1 MLKFPKIS
9 CLTVTNGRYD
19 LLKKSIY
26 CYTQQTYKNRELIVV
41 SQGNAETNAKI
52 RNHIDSLSRDDIVF
66 VEAPKRLSL
75 GAMRNLSVE
84 IATGPVLCQWDDDD
98 LYHPQR
104 VMAQYH
110 ALLGGNV
117 VASLY
122 TQHLKW
128 FVDKGEMYWC
138 DWSVERPQWRTMLCG
153 SIMFHKELFYQFD
166 NHLYPEAGKQSGREE
181 DMNVLIKFSRIGKL
195 APVNYGHH
203 YIYVFHGGNVYD
215 LAHHRLVLEKRVIG
229 EHELR
234 DKQDMLT
241 KTFDL
246 VRVDR
251 PVNVRSLDEV
261 AFQYMPEDHH
271 EH

>member
-9 CLTVTNGRYD
+9 CVTVTTGRHE

-41 SQGNAETNAKI
+41 SQGSHEVNLKI
-52 RNHIDSLSRDDIVF
+52 RNHIESLQRDDIVF
-66 VEAPKRLSL
+66 VEAPQRITL

-84 IATGPVLCQWDDDD
+84 IATGSIICQWDDDD
-98 LYHPQR
+98 LCHPHR

-110 ALLGGNV
+110 AMLGGGT

-122 TQHLKW
+122 TQHLKY
-128 FVDKGEMYWC
+128 FVDSGEMYWC

-153 SIMFHKELFYQFD
+153 TIMFHKEMFYNF
-166 NHLYPEAGKQSGREE
+166 NNRLYPEHGNQSDREE
-181 DMNVLIKFSRIGKL
+181 DMNVLIKFSRVGKL

-203 YIYVFHGGNVYD
+203 YIYVFHGNNVYD
-215 LAHHRLVLEKRVIG
+215 LDHHKLVLQKKVFND
-229 EHELR
+229 HEIAE
-234 DKQDMLT
+234 KQDTLIN
-241 KTFDL
+241 TFDL
-246 VRVDR
+246 VRIDKPVKVMTLDGEAFVYR
-251 PVNVRSLDEV
+251 PKDT
-261 AFQYMPEDHH
+261 H